1 MELGSKLLEKLKI
14 DVIFSFKMFGYD
26 IDVYNSVVVMWIVMA
41 VLIIFSIMSS
51 KKLETIP
58 RGIQN
63 VIEIIIDGI
72 NSFSKDIAGQHWKA
86 LTPYVGTVFIFLIVS
101 NSISIFNII
110 PEWNQLYKLTGF
122 EFFNKLPNISL
133 VPPTK
138 DINVTLALGFMSVV
152 MVTVSSIKKKK
163 ISGWLK
169 GYVEP
174 VSIMLPIKILENF
187 IRMVSLA
194 FRLFGNVL
202 AAFIIMEIVYLTI
215 PLILPAALS
224 IYFDLFDGVLQAFIF
239 GYLTLLYMAEA
250 VE

>member
-1 MELGSKLLEKLKI
+1 VEIGSKLLEKLKNE
-14 DVIFSFKMFGYD
+14 VIFSFKLFNYD

-41 VLIIFSIMSS
+41 VLIIFSILVS

-58 RGIQN
+58 KGIQN
-63 VIEIIIDGI
+63 VIEILIDGI
-72 NSFSKDIAGQHWKA
+72 NNFVKDIAGKHWKA

-101 NSISIFNII
+101 NTISVFNVI
-110 PEWNQLYKLTGF
+110 PKWNQLYKITGF
-122 EFFNKLPNISL
+122 DFFNKLPNISL

-138 DINVTLALGFMSVV
+138 DINVTVALGFMSVAMV
-152 MVTVSSIKKKK
+152 MVSSIKQKK

-174 VSIMLPIKILENF
+174 VPVMLPMKILENF
-187 IRMVSLA
+187 IRMLSLS

-202 AAFIIMEIVYLTI
+202 AAFAIMEIIYLTI

-224 IYFDLFDGVLQAFIF
+224 IYFDLFDGILQAFIF
-239 GYLTLLYMAEA
+239 VYLTLLYMAEA